1 MILVGMVGGLIASV
15 ILELF
20 EDSRKYIDKIIRA
33 LMAIAMVSL
42 VILAVF
48 LKYNLYLAMVFLSL
62 IGNFFYFIVKF
73 KKNSKFK

>member
-33 LMAIAMVSL
+33 LMSIAMVSL
-42 VILAVF
+42 VVLAVF

-62 IGNFFYFIVKF
+62 IGKIFVDF
-73 KKNSKFK
+73 KIM

>member
-1 MILVGMVGGLIASV
+1 MGICGLIMILVGMVGGLIASV

-33 LMAIAMVSL
+33 LMSIAMVSL
-42 VILAVF
+42 VVLAVF

-62 IGNFFYFIVKF
+62 IGKIFF
-73 KKNSKFK
+73 

>member
-1 MILVGMVGGLIASV
+1 MGICGLIMILVGMVGGLIASV

-33 LMAIAMVSL
+33 LMSIAMVSL
-42 VILAVF
+42 VVLAVF

-62 IGNFFYFIVKF
+62 IGKNFFYFKIM
-73 KKNSKFK
+73 